1 MHAAAMS
8 KTRFLLFFLK
18 NKDKKHSRVITKA
31 TTSLKTVLSKL
42 NNKKPHIPIQSIKQ
56 SGLFSNIFIIVS

>member
-1 MHAAAMS
+1 MHAAAIS
-8 KTRFLLFFLK
+8 KVLFLLSFLENMDK
-18 NKDKKHSRVITKA
+18 NPSRTDAAIT
-31 TTSLKTVLSKL
+31 TILKMMLSKL

>member
-1 MHAAAMS
+1 MHAAAIS
-8 KTRFLLFFLK
+8 KVLFLLSFLE
-18 NKDKKHSRVITKA
+18 NKDKKTSRMDAAIT
-31 TTSLKTVLSKL
+31 TNLKMNLSKL